1 MRRKLRLQR
10 GAEPVRTLPPGPQL
24 HSALQAWE
32 WARRPLPFMERC
44 RGRYGDIFTLRIRH
58 GGTWV
63 LLSDPDDVKRVFT
76 AAPAHLGVSE
86 ANVLLG
92 PLLGRRSVM
101 LLEEPEHMTRRR
113 LMLPPFHGLRM
124 EGYGEMMA
132 DVARAEAR
140 SWPLEQPIAL
150 WPRMQALTLE
160 VILRV
165 VFGAGDPERLPG
177 LRERLRELT
186 DWLNSPSRLALLSV
200 LGPRWVERDR
210 GFRAAR
216 GRVEQAVLAEVRR
229 RRRASD
235 QESGTSGALDRN
247 RGGVT
252 EDSGNGDGGNGDD
265 VLSLL
270 LQARHEDGT
279 PLRDVDLRDELITL
293 LSDGP
298 TSTSLAWAFERLL
311 RHPEKLARLRE
322 EIASGEGEAYLEAV
336 IQETMR
342 LCPPVPTVA
351 RRLREP
357 MELGGYEIPAGTT
370 VAPCV
375 YLLHRR
381 ADVYPNPYAF
391 EPERFL
397 ERPPGTYT
405 WIPFGGGVRR
415 CLAASFATQEMK
427 RTIAAVLG
435 EVELRAAV
443 SGSERVARSSI
454 AFAPDRHAV
463 AIVTRRNGGASV
475 PSPPAAGGRQTC
487 PAT

>member
-1 MRRKLRLQR
+1 
-10 GAEPVRTLPPGPQL
+10 
-24 HSALQAWE
+24 
-32 WARRPLPFMERC
+32 MERC
-44 RGRYGDIFTLRIRH
+44 RRQYGDIFTLRIRH

-63 LLSDPDDVKRVFT
+63 LLSDPDDVKRIFT
-76 AAPAHLGVSE
+76 AAPADLGVSE

-113 LMLPPFHGLRM
+113 LMLPPFHGRRM
-124 EGYGEMMA
+124 EGYGAMMA
-132 DVARAEAR
+132 AIARAEAR

-160 VILRV
+160 VILHV
-165 VFGAGDPERLPG
+165 VFGGSSPERLPG

-186 DWLNSPSRLALLSV
+186 DWLNSPRRLALLSV
-200 LGPRWVERDR
+200 LGPRWIERDR
-210 GFRAAR
+210 GFRAVR

-229 RRRASD
+229 RRHAADRAG
-235 QESGTSGALDRN
+235 ETSGYGDGETGA
-247 RGGVT
+247 
-252 EDSGNGDGGNGDD
+252 GNGRERQGEHTNDEHGDGEHGDD

-270 LQARHEDGT
+270 LQARREDGT
-279 PLRDVDLRDELITL
+279 PLSDVDLRDELITL

-322 EIASGEGEAYLEAV
+322 EVHSDDGDAYLEAV

-375 YLLHRR
+375 HLLHRR
-381 ADVYPNPYAF
+381 ADVYPEPDSF
-391 EPERFL
+391 QPERFL

-415 CLAASFATQEMK
+415 CLAASFAMQEMK
-427 RTIAAVLG
+427 RTIAAVLA
-435 EVELRAAV
+435 EVELRPAAA
-443 SGSERVARSSI
+443 GSERVARSSI

-463 AIVTRRNGGASV
+463 AIVTRRSAL
-475 PSPPAAGGRQTC
+475 PAPGGRSC
-487 PAT
+487 LPA

>member
-1 MRRKLRLQR
+1 MRGKLGLPKAVDS
-10 GAEPVRTLPPGPQL
+10 GPTLPPGPRI

-32 WARRPLPFMERC
+32 WARSPLPFMERC
-44 RGRYGDIFTLRIRH
+44 RRQYGDIFTLRIRH

-63 LLSDPDDVKRVFT
+63 LLCHPEDVKRVFT
-76 AAPAHLGVSE
+76 AQPARLGMSE

-113 LMLPPFHGLRM
+113 LMLPPFHGQRM

-132 DVARAEAR
+132 AVARAEVR
-140 SWPLEQPIAL
+140 SWPLQQPIAL

-165 VFGAGDPERLPG
+165 VFGAADGERLRG

-186 DWLNSPSRLALLSV
+186 DWLNSPRRLALLSV
-200 LGPRWVERDR
+200 LGPRWIEHDR

-229 RRRASD
+229 RREA
-235 QESGTSGALDRN
+235 A
-247 RGGVT
+247 
-252 EDSGNGDGGNGDD
+252 DGEHQDD

-279 PLRDVDLRDELITL
+279 PLRDADLRDELITL

-298 TSTSLAWAFERLL
+298 TSTSLAWVFERLL
-311 RHPEKLARLRE
+311 RHPHKLARLRE
-322 EIASGEGEAYLEAV
+322 EVSGGDGDAYLEAV

-381 ADVYPNPYAF
+381 ADVYPNPHSF

-397 ERPPGTYT
+397 ERAPGTYT
-405 WIPFGGGVRR
+405 WIPFGGGARR
-415 CLAASFATQEMK
+415 CLAASFAMQEMK
-427 RTIAAVLG
+427 RTIGAVLS
-435 EVELRAAV
+435 EVELRPAQT
-443 SGSERVARSSI
+443 GSERVARSSI

-463 AIVTRRNGGASV
+463 AIATRRDGR
-475 PSPPAAGGRQTC
+475 PSTPPTPAAGGRNTC

>member
-1 MRRKLRLQR
+1 MRGKPTFSTPT
-10 GAEPVRTLPPGPQL
+10 APSRTLPPGPEM
-24 HSALQAWE
+24 HSARQAWE

-44 RGRYGDIFTLRIRH
+44 HRQYGDIFTLRIRH

-63 LLSDPDDVKRVFT
+63 LLSDPEDVKRVFT
-76 AAPAHLGVSE
+76 AAPARLGVSE

-101 LLEEPEHMTRRR
+101 LLEEPDHMTRRR
-113 LMLPPFHGLRM
+113 LMLPPFHGRRM

-132 DVARAEAR
+132 AVARAEAR
-140 SWPLEQPIAL
+140 SWPLQTPIAL

-165 VFGAGDPERLPG
+165 VFGATGPERLPG

-186 DWLNSPSRLALLSV
+186 DWLNSPRRLALLSV
-200 LGPRWVERDR
+200 LGPRWIERDR
-210 GFRAAR
+210 GFRAVR

-229 RRRASD
+229 RRA
-235 QESGTSGALDRN
+235 A
-247 RGGVT
+247 GGG
-252 EDSGNGDGGNGDD
+252 SAAGGSAAGGHGDD
-265 VLSLL
+265 VLALL
-270 LQARHEDGT
+270 LQARREDGT
-279 PLRDVDLRDELITL
+279 PLPDVDLGDELITL

-311 RHPEKLARLRE
+311 RHPQKLARLRE
-322 EIASGEGEAYLEAV
+322 EVRGGDGDAYMEAV

-351 RRLREP
+351 RRLSEP

-381 ADVYPNPYAF
+381 PDVYPNPETF

-415 CLAASFATQEMK
+415 CLAASFAMQEMK

-435 EVELRAAV
+435 EVELRPAAT
-443 SGSERVARSSI
+443 GSERVARSSI

-463 AIVTRRNGGASV
+463 AIVTRRKTL
-475 PSPPAAGGRQTC
+475 PAPEGSRPC
-487 PAT
+487 LPV

>member
-10 GAEPVRTLPPGPQL
+10 GAEPVRTLPPGPRL

-44 RGRYGDIFTLRIRH
+44 RRRYGDIFTLRIRH

-415 CLAASFATQEMK
+415 CLAASFAMQEMK

-463 AIVTRRNGGASV
+463 AIVTRRNGRASV
-475 PSPPAAGGRQTC
+475 PAPPAAGGRQTC